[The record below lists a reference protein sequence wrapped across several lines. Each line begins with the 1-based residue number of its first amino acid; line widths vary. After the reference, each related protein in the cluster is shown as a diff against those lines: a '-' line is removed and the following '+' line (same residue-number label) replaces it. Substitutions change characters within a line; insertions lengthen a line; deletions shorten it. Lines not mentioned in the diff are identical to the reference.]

1 MKKITFVCT
10 GNTCRS
16 PMAEAIAKKLFL
28 ESNREIEVISRGISV
43 FYEAPANQNA
53 VKALLNYKIDFKN
66 HLSKQIT
73 ESDIKTSDLIL
84 TMSQNH
90 KSYLTT
96 LYSGYKDKIFT
107 LYGFVEN
114 INKDIKD
121 PYGCSLQ
128 VYIECCN
135 EIYSLIQKLLKL

>member
-16 PMAEAIAKKLFL
+16 PMAEAIAKKFFL

-43 FYEAPANQNA
+43 FYEVPANENA
-53 VKALLNYKIDFKN
+53 VKALLNYKINFKN
-66 HLSKQIT
+66 HLSKQIN
-73 ESDIKTSDLIL
+73 ESDIKTSDIIL

-90 KSYLTT
+90 KNYLINSY
-96 LYSGYKDKIFT
+96 SKYKDKIFT

-114 INKDIKD
+114 IDKDIKD
-121 PYGCSLQ
+121 PYGYNLQ
-128 VYIECCN
+128 VYIECCK
-135 EIYSLIQKLLKL
+135 EIYSLIQKL